1 MKAGVKSSRKR
12 WKKSTDKILIWQVL
26 LFITGVLAVAVGI
39 YRDEIRTVLMKA
51 IYICL
56 ECIGIG

>member
-1 MKAGVKSSRKR
+1 MKAGVKSSGKHWKR
-12 WKKSTDKILIWQVL
+12 STDKLLLWQVSL
-26 LFITGVLAVAVGI
+26 VGAGMLAVIGGI
-39 YRDEIRTVLMKA
+39 YRDEVRTVLMKA

>member
-1 MKAGVKSSRKR
+1 MKTGASLSAKFWKGWMHKLRLFQILLILAG
-12 WKKSTDKILIWQVL
+12 ILAIVIGIW
-26 LFITGVLAVAVGI
+26 
-39 YRDEIRTVLMKA
+39 RDEVRTVFMKA

>member
-1 MKAGVKSSRKR
+1 MKAGAKSSRKH
-12 WKKSTDKILIWQVL
+12 WKKSTDKILIWQILLLMVGVFAVL
-26 LFITGVLAVAVGI
+26 IGI
-39 YRDEIRTVLMKA
+39 YRDEVRTVLMKA